1 MSISVDAPPPT
12 HSLAQPSPLTSSNS
26 HALTTSSSPNTT
38 TTPTPSSSAATTTT
52 TTTQDDPL
60 SNAAKL
66 IDDRLL
72 RDEQW
77 IPVGDRLGFG
87 ASYDYVP
94 PPHPA
99 WAPFVKRRTVALPD
113 RLFDEYTCASVSN
126 DLGVQPALPL
136 IHPFPYPPTATAH
149 CTMGLSTEIE
159 RAWVT
164 IDHRLLLW
172 DWADGSSFATFDQ
185 LDDVIIGVALV
196 KPRPNVFV
204 DAITY
209 LLVLATSTDITLV
222 GLGYAPTETSTET
235 PPEITFYLTGLS
247 VPSEGLP
254 FTHIRGTSTGRIF
267 LSTSPEAVLPNGRP
281 GDGSLYELVYQA
293 SEGWFVKRCSLHN
306 LTSRSL
312 TQSLVPSFLRNL
324 AAVNPNEWVISFEL
338 DNERGLLYTL
348 LRNGTIEMYELPS
361 SSASA
366 RFDGP
371 PNKVA
376 RTRDVL
382 RAAREVCKSPALEG
396 TSFRIVALQIIGVK
410 ESEKDKVALVA
421 ITNTGVRLYF
431 THQRRYPSYAQTSIR
446 ALELFHVRPPPLI
459 PTPPPGPQPTPAFYG
474 APPTQQQQQQQQQ
487 QPVTSASS
495 APSEFAFKAINQANY
510 ASGGLLVAANNRS
523 EEVGVLFL
531 AAPDNAAAS
540 QQANLSG
547 PSSSSSTTITSMT
560 NNGPGSIS
568 TAGGQQ
574 RFSEIAST
582 IEIGGQTW
590 EMAEIQDRNSTSAMM
605 PGGKTALNELA
616 TQVGLPRREWVVL
629 TDMGANVVARQRPID
644 TLVDVLEAASGLGG
658 NQAHGSVA
666 IFFNAFGLNQSCA
679 MLLAIAAGNSR
690 LTTTVS
696 DPSSPSTHMNGSMYA
711 SSSRNPTSAVENAK
725 AFFFEHGGRPVAV
738 DRGGFGSQPH
748 TSNAASGGQVIFSG
762 KHEGLA
768 FYLARLLRP
777 LWSAKV
783 TKAVPGGASSSTA
796 GASPRQVSNVPENI
810 LTQVQRDL
818 ASLRTFIEAESRL
831 FALPSNLTQAPHLTY
846 AYQTEQTSLEALRS
860 LLVQSVE
867 AISFVLLLIDY
878 QISDLVAMCDQE
890 TQKSLLE
897 MSWQDLL
904 TKKVGREVAR
914 KLVSAV
920 INQQIGRQLS
930 VDAISETLQQ
940 RCGSFCSADDVLLYK
955 AIEATRRAK
964 DTTDRSERTESLRES
979 LRLFIKASK
988 QLSFER
994 ASEVCHEYIDLRYY
1008 LGAIELAVACAH
1020 EWDPTD
1026 RALSFAFEGEPSNDP
1041 RRAIFQLR
1049 QKCNQL
1055 VFQTLQSTDE
1065 LLNEAM
1071 NSNNHPQAISY
1082 AEADSLRSNA
1092 YDKVLSI
1099 KDQFLHFELYAWY
1112 LSQGRTDALLEAR
1125 TPYLEAYLAQ
1135 EPTTLEKTDLLWR
1148 LYARTS
1154 RYDLAAGVLAHLAE
1168 TTRFPL
1174 SIYKRVEYLSLAVA
1188 NAKSQ
1193 FPSTQAQAVQFLTD
1207 VEEKLE
1213 VAQVQVE
1220 IYRAIE
1226 GLYHDEMNE
1235 DERRQ
1240 WLDRV
1245 EDRLYTISELYS
1257 EFAEPLR
1264 LLEIVLLIFHVSDH
1278 RDPYLVAATWEAI
1291 LAQAREDVTDP
1302 DQAIDLLTVKITEL
1316 GRRFHS
1322 SDVAFPLPALATM
1335 FERFSYDNKLASRAG
1350 WVPLAFR
1357 DAGIPSQTIFATYD
1371 ELISAKV
1378 PPWHTS
1384 QGLLFLITSATVL
1397 LEHWLQES
1405 TNSIKASSSTSM
1417 RRDDESTLFPAADV
1431 TTAVGKW
1438 LMALGSVAGAK
1449 DMVARLNEVQREI
1462 RRRF

>member
-1 MSISVDAPPPT
+1 MSISVDAPPPRQ
-12 HSLAQPSPLTSSNS
+12 SLSQALTDNPSSTSHPHALPTSS
-26 HALTTSSSPNTT
+26 TTAPSSCSNTN
-38 TTPTPSSSAATTTT
+38 PTPSSE
-52 TTTQDDPL
+52 DDPFPQ
-60 SNAAKL
+60 AAKL

-77 IPVGDRLGFG
+77 VPVGDRLGFG

-94 PPHPA
+94 RPHPA
-99 WAPFVKRRTVALPD
+99 WSPFVKRRTVALPD
-113 RLFDEYTCASVSN
+113 RLFDEYTS
-126 DLGVQPALPL
+126 
-136 IHPFPYPPTATAH
+136 TAH

-172 DWADGSSFATFDQ
+172 DWADGSSFTTFDQ
-185 LDDVIIGVALV
+185 LDDIIIAVALV

-204 DAITY
+204 DAISY
-209 LLVLATSTDITLV
+209 LLVLATSTQITLV
-222 GLGYAPTETSTET
+222 GLGYAPTETSAT
-235 PPEITFYLTGLS
+235 PEITFYLTGLS
-247 VPSEGLP
+247 VSSEALP
-254 FTHIRGTSTGRIF
+254 FTHIQGTSTGRIF

-281 GDGSLYELVYQA
+281 GDGALYELVYQS

-306 LTSRSL
+306 LTSGSI

-324 AAVNPNEWVISFEL
+324 AAVSPNEWIISFQL

-361 SSASA
+361 SSPSA

-371 PNKVA
+371 PNKLA
-376 RTRDVL
+376 RTGDVL
-382 RAAREVCKSPALEG
+382 RAARELCKSPALEG
-396 TSFRIVALQIIGVK
+396 TSFRIVALQIIALQ

-431 THQRRYPSYAQTSIR
+431 THQRRYPSYAQSSIR
-446 ALELFHVRPPPLI
+446 ALELFHVRPPPFI
-459 PTPPPGPQPTPAFYG
+459 PTQTAHAPQPPTSTFYS
-474 APPTQQQQQQQQQ
+474 APPTQQQQPPPLPS
-487 QPVTSASS
+487 QPLASASS
-495 APSEFAFKAINQANY
+495 DPSEFTFKAINQANY

-523 EEVGVLFL
+523 EEIGVLFL

-547 PSSSSSTTITSMT
+547 PSSSSSTTMTSMSH
-560 NNGPGSIS
+560 NGPGAL
-568 TAGGQQ
+568 TTTTGQQ
-574 RFSEIAST
+574 TFSEIAST

-590 EMAEIQDRNSTSAMM
+590 EMAEIQDRSANSGLV

-616 TQVGLPRREWVVL
+616 TQVALPRREWVVL
-629 TDMGANVVARQRPID
+629 TDMGANVIARQRPID
-644 TLVDVLEAASGLGG
+644 TLVDLLEGASGLVES
-658 NQAHGSVA
+658 QAHGDVA
-666 IFFNAFGLNQSCA
+666 IFFTAFGLNQSCA

-690 LTTTVS
+690 LTRTVS
-696 DPSSPSTHMNGSMYA
+696 DSTSPSTHLNGGSTYV
-711 SSSRNPTSAVENAK
+711 SNSRNPTSAVENAK
-725 AFFFEHGGRPVAV
+725 ALFFEHGGRPVAV
-738 DRGGFGSQPH
+738 DRGGFGSQQLS
-748 TSNAASGGQVIFSG
+748 SNASSGGGQVIFSG

-777 LWSAKV
+777 IWSAKV
-783 TKAVPGGASSSTA
+783 TRTLPGASSPA
-796 GASPRQVSNVPENI
+796 GSSPRQVSNVPESV

-818 ASLRTFIEAESRL
+818 VSLRTFIEAESRL
-831 FALPSNLTQAPHLTY
+831 FALPSNLTQATHLTY

-860 LLVQSVE
+860 LLVRSVE

-878 QISDLVAMCDQE
+878 QISDLVVMCDQD
-890 TQKSLLE
+890 TQKMLLGL
-897 MSWQDLL
+897 SWQDLL
-904 TKKVGREVAR
+904 TKKVGRDVAR
-914 KLVSAV
+914 KLVSAI

-964 DTTDRSERTESLRES
+964 DTSDPSERTDCLRES

-994 ASEVCHEYIDLRYY
+994 ASEVCHEYIELRYY

-1026 RALSFAFEGEPSNDP
+1026 RALSFAFEGEPANDP
-1041 RRAIFQLR
+1041 RKAIFDLR

-1055 VFQTLQSTDE
+1055 VFKTLSSTDD

-1071 NSNNHPQAISY
+1071 NSNNPGGVSY

-1148 LYARTS
+1148 FYARTS

-1168 TTRFPL
+1168 TTHFPL

-1193 FPSTQAQAVQFLTD
+1193 FPSTHAQAVQFLTD

-1213 VAQVQVE
+1213 VAQVQIE

-1226 GLYHDEMNE
+1226 GLDSEEMTE
-1235 DERRQ
+1235 EERRQ

-1245 EDRLYTISELYS
+1245 EDRLFTISELYS

-1291 LAQAREDVTDP
+1291 LAKSKLAGPAREDVADP
-1302 DQAIDLLTVKITEL
+1302 DQAVDLLTVKITEL

-1357 DAGIPSQTIFATYD
+1357 DAGVPPSTIFATYD

-1384 QGLLFLITSATVL
+1384 QGLLFLITSATVF
-1397 LEHWLQES
+1397 LENWLQE
-1405 TNSIKASSSTSM
+1405 TTHNPVGSTSM
-1417 RRDDESTLFPAADV
+1417 RRDTITDDCFLFPAAEV

-1438 LMALGSVAGAK
+1438 LMGLGSVASAK
-1449 DMVARLNEVQREI
+1449 DVVARLNEVQREI